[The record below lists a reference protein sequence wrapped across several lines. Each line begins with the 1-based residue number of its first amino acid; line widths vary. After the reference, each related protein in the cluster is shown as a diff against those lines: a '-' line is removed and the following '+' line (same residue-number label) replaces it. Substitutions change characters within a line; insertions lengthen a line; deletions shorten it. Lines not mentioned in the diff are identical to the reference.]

1 MNCNVVTGKQHTFWN
16 KDLFSVRYGFYSCFI
31 LRPFT
36 VHPPPLPT
44 PTGPFHWIATP
55 PLDEVSWL
63 FPSEEKIESTITAPP
78 EIAHFS
84 HIPKK
89 VSKDQRYWHSHPTRK
104 LIHWCEVGGGGGGGI
119 KWNDTLTISSMYAI
133 LSLLIIWID
142 YKPFPRPSARITR
155 N

>member
-1 MNCNVVTGKQHTFWN
+1 MLLQVSNIRFEIKIYFQLGM
-16 KDLFSVRYGFYSCFI
+16 DFI
-31 LRPFT
+31 PASFCGLSLST
-36 VHPPPLPT
+36 PPPLPT

-63 FPSEEKIESTITAPP
+63 FPSEEKIKSTITAPP
-78 EIAHFS
+78 EIAHFP

-104 LIHWCEVGGGGGGGI
+104 LIHWCEVGGGRGGI